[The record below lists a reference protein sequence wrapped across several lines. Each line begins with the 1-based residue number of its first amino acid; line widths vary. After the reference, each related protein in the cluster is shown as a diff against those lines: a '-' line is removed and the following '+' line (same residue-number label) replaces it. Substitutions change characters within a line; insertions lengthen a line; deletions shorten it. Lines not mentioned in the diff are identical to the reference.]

1 MILLQ
6 LDVSKSSKCGLLFM
20 HLFTRSK
27 KGDPRDSH
35 LYLYLHSIFLFS
47 FFSKTRA
54 RSAPRQDR
62 MEKAEKRTPYTC
74 ASFYA
79 NITRDIP
86 KKRPREIRSTSDNEL
101 FGRALDFNL
110 RSPERAPVFRRT
122 GGGRLRGPH
131 RKERRVDEGRDR
143 HPHEGER
150 RVPSPQPIAEE
161 LQQCFPIFF

>member
-1 MILLQ
+1 MGFCSCISLHETKK
-6 LDVSKSSKCGLLFM
+6 DNHVI
-20 HLFTRSK
+20 RSCI
-27 KGDPRDSH
+27 ST
-35 LYLYLHSIFLFS
+35 YIFLLS
-47 FFSKTRA
+47 FFSDTRA
-54 RSAPRQDR
+54 RSALRQDR
-62 MEKAEKRTPYTC
+62 MEKAEKVNRTPYTC
-74 ASFYA
+74 ASFHA

-86 KKRPREIRSTSDNEL
+86 KKRPREIRSASDNEF

-110 RSPERAPVFRRT
+110 RSPARALVFRRI

-161 LQQCFPIFF
+161 FQQCFPIFF

>member
-1 MILLQ
+1 
-6 LDVSKSSKCGLLFM
+6 M

-35 LYLYLHSIFLFS
+35 LYLYVSLLFLLF

-54 RSAPRQDR
+54 RRALRQDR
-62 MEKAEKRTPYTC
+62 MEKAEKRTPYTY

-79 NITRDIP
+79 NITRDIS
-86 KKRPREIRSTSDNEL
+86 KKIPREIRSASDKEL
-101 FGRALDFNL
+101 FGRALDFL

-150 RVPSPQPIAEE
+150 RVPSPQPIAED
-161 LQQCFPIFF
+161 LQQCSPIFF